1 MRFTDHLATRRSGKP
16 SAGHA
21 RYTDART
28 LRRQAIYVALAMA
41 ASGTVMAQTV
51 TASGAPRQA
60 PTPPREIAQS
70 TPVQAS
76 GWTLVPALSFGATYD
91 SNVFATAEQP
101 RQDMLLTITP
111 SMVIRKQGSGRSLAI
126 EAQGS
131 AAQYRTSS
139 SENSRDYRLDATGSQ
154 RINRYGNL
162 FGGLGISRSHEDRTS
177 PDDVFGTRPTIFT
190 DTHAHMG
197 IAERWRSFSLRTG
210 ATYNHLVFHNVTDAA
225 GVVID
230 NRDRNRDV
238 LGLGMRFGYAL
249 SPQTDLFVQGT
260 LDRRRYERE
269 FDDAGY
275 RRDSQG
281 DSWVVGLARRGQGA
295 LTGEV
300 YLGEMSQRYDDPRL
314 PDVTLPT
321 AGASFTWNASGRT
334 SVSAFYE
341 RSILE
346 TTLPGA
352 SSYVDTSEGVR
363 ADRRVDARLSTH
375 AGVTV
380 TRSDFRGIGRRDDVF
395 DTYVGLSYRLS
406 RQVYLDGDYRLMQRR
421 SDLSGA
427 DYDRHEIYLGL
438 RIDGDAAKAVTGA
451 FAATTATTS
460 ESSEG
465 PSGFYLGT
473 TLGYDVF
480 ATRVTGPR
488 GEHGTYRGDFSGS
501 GATASVFAG
510 YGHTVGRAYFGIE
523 ADSTRADVEWNHDK
537 SPDSRV
543 FMSEQRRGEG
553 LALDVGYVLPGDG
566 LLFASVGRRRA
577 RFDNSYAAE
586 TGTTYVQDDT
596 RLATR
601 HGIGMDMPLSP
612 HVFVRARYD
621 ITRYDGYDVAYD
633 GGADR
638 FSGSTGEF
646 QMGLG
651 WRLGRV
657 ATSSRV
663 AAGLD
668 GFYAGA
674 QGGDDRSGSTL
685 DAVHRQ
691 AGPPASTDFHADFG
705 GRGNDIGAF
714 AGYGHSFGP
723 LYAGLELEDDASHTS
738 WRHEKLPDGRDF
750 SVETRGSY
758 GAALRLGYAARSG
771 ALIYARA
778 GRVRGRFHTVYVKG
792 ENPDAWVSRDDS
804 RAGTRIGLGVE
815 APLSASMFVRL
826 DYTTTRYNAVAF
838 STTQARADDLHFANR
853 QQLFRIGLGLRF

>member
-21 RYTDART
+21 RYTNART

-260 LDRRRYERE
+260 LDRRSYERE

-281 DSWVVGLARRGQGA
+281 DSWVLGLARRGQGA

-314 PDVTLPT
+314 PNVTLPT
-321 AGASFTWNASGRT
+321 AGASLTWKAPGRT
-334 SVSAFYE
+334 TLSAFYE

-352 SSYVDTSEGVR
+352 SSYVDTSVGVR
-363 ADRRVDARLSTH
+363 ADRRVGARLSTH
-375 AGVTV
+375 AGLTA
-380 TRSDFRGIGRRDDVF
+380 TRSDFRGIIRRDDVF
-395 DTYVGLSYRLS
+395 DASVGLSYRLS
-406 RQVYLDGDYRLMQRR
+406 RFVSLDGDYHLTQRH
-421 SDLSGA
+421 SDVPEA
-427 DYDRHEIYLGL
+427 QYYRHEIYLGL
-438 RIDGDAAKAVTGA
+438 RMDAGATPIVTDALEAPMTG
-451 FAATTATTS
+451 TS
-460 ESSEG
+460 EAPG
-465 PSGFYLGT
+465 GLAGFYLGT
-473 TLGYDVF
+473 SLGNGVLD
-480 ATRVTGPR
+480 TRVTAPL
-488 GEHGTYRGDFSGS
+488 GEHGSYLG
-501 GATASVFAG
+501 
-510 YGHTVGRAYFGIE
+510 FGE
-523 ADSTRADVEWNHDK
+523 QWNGK
-537 SPDSRV
+537 
-543 FMSEQRRGEG
+543 
-553 LALDVGYVLPGDG
+553 PG
-566 LLFASVGRRRA
+566 
-577 RFDNSYAAE
+577 
-586 TGTTYVQDDT
+586 
-596 RLATR
+596 
-601 HGIGMDMPLSP
+601 
-612 HVFVRARYD
+612 
-621 ITRYDGYDVAYD
+621 
-633 GGADR
+633 
-638 FSGSTGEF
+638 
-646 QMGLG
+646 
-651 WRLGRV
+651 
-657 ATSSRV
+657 
-663 AAGLD
+663 
-668 GFYAGA
+668 
-674 QGGDDRSGSTL
+674 
-685 DAVHRQ
+685 
-691 AGPPASTDFHADFG
+691 
-705 GRGNDIGAF
+705 
-714 AGYGHSFGP
+714 
-723 LYAGLELEDDASHTS
+723 
-738 WRHEKLPDGRDF
+738 
-750 SVETRGSY
+750 
-758 GAALRLGYAARSG
+758 
-771 ALIYARA
+771 
-778 GRVRGRFHTVYVKG
+778 
-792 ENPDAWVSRDDS
+792 
-804 RAGTRIGLGVE
+804 
-815 APLSASMFVRL
+815 
-826 DYTTTRYNAVAF
+826 
-838 STTQARADDLHFANR
+838 
-853 QQLFRIGLGLRF
+853 

>member
-1 MRFTDHLATRRSGKP
+1 MRLTDRSAMQSRGTR
-16 SAGHA
+16 SAEHV
-21 RYTDART
+21 RYTNSSA
-28 LRRQAIYVALAMA
+28 LRRQALYVALAMA
-41 ASGTVMAQTV
+41 MAAASGTVIAQAA
-51 TASGAPRQA
+51 TASKAATAPREVAQDA
-60 PTPPREIAQS
+60 PVSP
-70 TPVQAS
+70 S
-76 GWTLVPALSFGATYD
+76 GWTLVPGLSFGISYD
-91 SNVFATAEQP
+91 SNVFATSDQP
-101 RQDMLLTITP
+101 QADMLMTVTP
-111 SMVIRKQGSGRSLAI
+111 SMLIRKGSSGRSLTF
-126 EAQGS
+126 EAEGS
-131 AAQYRTSS
+131 AAQYRTNS
-139 SENSRDYRLDATGSQ
+139 SENSRDYRLDVSGSQ
-154 RINRYGNL
+154 RIDRYGNL

-177 PDDVFGTRPTIFT
+177 PDDVFGTRPTVFT
-190 DTHAHMG
+190 DAHAHIG
-197 IAERWRSFSLRTG
+197 IAQRWQSFSLRTG

-225 GVVID
+225 GAVID
-230 NRDRNRDV
+230 NGDRNRDV

-249 SPQTDLFVQGT
+249 SRQTDLFVQGT

-269 FDDAGY
+269 LDDNGY

-281 DSWVVGLARRGQGA
+281 DSWVVGLARSGKGA

-321 AGASFTWNASGRT
+321 AGVSLTWNAPGRT
-334 SVSAFYE
+334 SLSASYS

-352 SSYVDTSEGVR
+352 SSYVDTSVGVR
-363 ADRRVDARLSTH
+363 ADHRVDARLSTH
-375 AGVTV
+375 AAITV
-380 TRSDFRGIGRRDDVF
+380 TRSDFRGIGRRDDVI
-395 DTYVGLSYRLS
+395 DTSVGLSYRLS
-406 RQVYLDGDYRLMQRR
+406 RRVFLDGDYRLLQRH
-421 SDLSGA
+421 SDLPGA
-427 DYDRHEIYLGL
+427 NYDRQEIYLGL
-438 RIDGDAAKAVTGA
+438 RLDGGAATAITA
-451 FAATTATTS
+451 AAAATTAAAS
-460 ESSEG
+460 ESPEG

-473 TLGYDVF
+473 TLGYNVF
-480 ATRVTGPR
+480 DTRVTGPR
-488 GEHGTYRGDFSGS
+488 GEHGGYRGDFAGS

-510 YGHTVGRAYFGIE
+510 YGHTFGRAYCGIE
-523 ADSTRADVEWNHDK
+523 ADSTRANVDWNHDK

-553 LALDVGYVLPGDG
+553 LALNVGYVLPGDG
-566 LLFASVGRRRA
+566 LIFASVGRRRTH
-577 RFDNSYAAE
+577 FDNSYAAE
-586 TGTTYVQDDT
+586 TGTAYVQDDT

-601 HGIGMDMPLSP
+601 HGIGVDMPLSS

-646 QMGLG
+646 QLGLG
-651 WRLGRV
+651 WRLGSV
-657 ATSSRV
+657 AAGSHV

-674 QGGDDRSGSTL
+674 QGGDDRSGSKL

-691 AGPPASTDFHADFG
+691 PGPPASTNFRADFG

-714 AGYGHSFGP
+714 AGYGHAFGP
-723 LYAGLELEDDASHTS
+723 LYAGLELEDDASRTG

-792 ENPDAWVSRDDS
+792 ENPDAWVSREDN
-804 RAGTRIGLGVE
+804 RAGTRLGVGVE
-815 APLSASMFVRL
+815 APLSASMFIRL
-826 DYTTTRYNAVAF
+826 DYTSTRYNAIAF
-838 STTQARADDLHFANR
+838 NTTQAKADDLHFANR